1 MTVWWLCTWDD
12 CINLFN
18 LVWMNWKS
26 NWLLRDVESVCRGH
40 TKDNF
45 RWLSTRK
52 IWMTIMNY
60 LELHPKKLFEDKF
73 DLFSIQKLFDNN
85 FDRLL
90 LEKALERQFSLIFNQ
105 KKLLNAIFDRFSSGK
120 ALKTIFY
127 RLLIRNSSLKTILW
141 ITIFYRSCRSFIW

>member
-1 MTVWWLCTWDD
+1 
-12 CINLFN
+12 
-18 LVWMNWKS
+18 
-26 NWLLRDVESVCRGH
+26 
-40 TKDNF
+40 
-45 RWLSTRK
+45 
-52 IWMTIMNY
+52 MNY

-141 ITIFYRSCRSFIW
+141 ITISIFIIDLVEVLFDNRCKLLVIGVTGLSGTKL